1 MARASE
7 HHTQAP
13 APGTLIDGY
22 CIDRVIAV
30 RTGSHALVAATAP
43 GGERVTLKLPAG
55 GPRSGRL
62 GRRRRPK
69 RCLED
74 APPNAITLA
83 ELLREGPIDPEWAV
97 ALLTQ
102 VATALEAGRGAPAVH
117 RALSPSA
124 IVVAPS
130 GPPWALLAD
139 LGGDAPAKPAC
150 ELPSTVEDADYRS
163 PEEIHGEPATA
174 ASNVY
179 SLACILVECLTG
191 APPYP
196 YNRPLLALHAHLT
209 APPPMPSRRNP
220 SLPPELD
227 TVVADAMSKDP
238 QHRDRTPMVFMRAAR
253 LALGLEEPPPA
264 PEPPKHHFKP
274 HRSETP
280 SRRERRIN
288 RKEQQVPRERR
299 TRVAARSKERPGAP
313 KPAAPKPA
321 APKAAKQ
328 PAAPKPAAP
337 KPAAPKAERPAA
349 PPRLTRKQR
358 RRARRQASSARAAAP
373 APKAR
378 RQAPPAPPPASRQE
392 RRGRPREERP
402 ARPRSRRLAPVWI
415 GIALLASALAGFSAG
430 NTGSSGGSG
439 GTAQSSS
446 AASVAE
452 APAKAAPAVSPVV
465 DRLDRRRAA
474 ARRRLQAAHRPT
486 TQAAAAADLAAVYR
500 DAARAVRRDAAGDA
514 SALALARHLR
524 AVDLAYVDLAGA
536 ARRHDARAWQRA
548 RAQVVQRERDLELLL
563 RTHTWT

>member
-337 KPAAPKAERPAA
+337 KAERPAA

-446 AASVAE
+446 AATVAE

>member
-1 MARASE
+1 MARASR
-7 HHTQAP
+7 HHTQVP

-22 CIDRVIAV
+22 SVDRVIAV

-74 APPNAITLA
+74 APPNAVTLA
-83 ELLREGPIDPEWAV
+83 ELLRDGPIDPEWAV

-139 LGGDAPAKPAC
+139 LGGDAPAAPAC

-163 PEEIHGEPATA
+163 PEEIRGEPATA

-209 APPPMPSRRNP
+209 APPPMPSRRNTA
-220 SLPPELD
+220 LPPELD

-238 QHRDRTPMVFMRAAR
+238 RHRDRTPMVFMRAAR
-253 LALGLEEPPPA
+253 LALGLAEPPPA

-274 HRSETP
+274 HRGEAP
-280 SRRERRIN
+280 SRRQRRIG
-288 RKEQQVPRERR
+288 RREEQLTRERR
-299 TRVAARSKERPGAP
+299 TRVATRKERPAAP
-313 KPAAPKPA
+313 KAKPPAAPKPPQ
-321 APKAAKQ
+321 APE
-328 PAAPKPAAP
+328 
-337 KPAAPKAERPAA
+337 APKAERPAA
-349 PPRLTRKQR
+349 PQPLTRKQR
-358 RRARRQASSARAAAP
+358 QRARRRAASAPAAAP
-373 APKAR
+373 RPKAR
-378 RQAPPAPPPASRQE
+378 RQEPPAPPPASRQE
-392 RRGRPREERP
+392 RRGRPREESP

-439 GTAQSSS
+439 GSAQSSS

-465 DRLDRRRAA
+465 ERLDRRRAA
-474 ARRRLQAAHRPT
+474 ARRRLEAAHRPT
-486 TQAAAAADLAAVYR
+486 TQAAAAADLASVYR
-500 DAARAVRRDAAGDA
+500 HAARAVRRDAAGDA

-536 ARRHDARAWQRA
+536 ARTHNARAWQRA

>member
-22 CIDRVIAV
+22 CVDRVIAV

-139 LGGDAPAKPAC
+139 LGGDTPAEPAC

-288 RKEQQVPRERR
+288 RKEQQVARERR
-299 TRVAARSKERPGAP
+299 TRVAARSKERPAAP
-313 KPAAPKPA
+313 KPAAKQPAAPKPA
-321 APKAAKQ
+321 APKAAK
-328 PAAPKPAAP
+328 

-486 TQAAAAADLAAVYR
+486 TQAAAAADLADVYR